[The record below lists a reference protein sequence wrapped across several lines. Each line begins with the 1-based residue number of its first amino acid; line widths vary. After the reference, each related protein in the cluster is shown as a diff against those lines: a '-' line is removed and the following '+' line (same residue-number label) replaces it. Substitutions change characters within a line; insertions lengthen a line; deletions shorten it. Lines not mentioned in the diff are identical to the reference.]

1 MKSFIYRVPRRFQ
14 AVAGRDDG
22 KYAAARSSLDHSPRS
37 AAVLCRPEADTGSR
51 PAWRARPKHNHN
63 PVLTETTLRYPST
76 ESRAAARRKPE
87 LQTREW
93 LAPRSAHWYKTA
105 AARAGSE

>member
-22 KYAAARSSLDHSPRS
+22 RYAAARSSLDRLPRS
-37 AAVLCRPEADTGSR
+37 AAVLSRPEADIESR
-51 PAWRARPKHNHN
+51 PASRARPEHKHN
-63 PVLTETTLRYPST
+63 PARAEIILPCPST
-76 ESRAAARRKPE
+76 ESTPAARRKPE

-93 LAPRSAHWYKTA
+93 LALRSARLYRTA
-105 AARAGSE
+105 AAREG